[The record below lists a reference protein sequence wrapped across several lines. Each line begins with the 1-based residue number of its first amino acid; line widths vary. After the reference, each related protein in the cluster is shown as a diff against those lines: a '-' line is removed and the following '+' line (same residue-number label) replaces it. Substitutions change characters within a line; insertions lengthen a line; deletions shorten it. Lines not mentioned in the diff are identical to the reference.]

1 MWKESKEKGRRLEWQ
16 RKERKG
22 KKDREE
28 MKIDREKK
36 ISGKKER
43 KKVFCILTDVNT
55 TFRPIPFQTISGL
68 YLWEKKKEALYSM
81 KLKMFSFGIS
91 LGIYIWIDWPKC

>member
-1 MWKESKEKGRRLEWQ
+1 
-16 RKERKG
+16 
-22 KKDREE
+22 

-68 YLWEKKKEALYSM
+68 YL
-81 KLKMFSFGIS
+81 
-91 LGIYIWIDWPKC
+91 